1 MFVDFH
7 THLDFFKGN
16 LEKALKDAKDNK
28 IILVSNSM
36 DISNYNEIKKLALE
50 YDNIIASFGI
60 HPWNADKVNSD
71 LKELIPYI
79 EESKLIGEIGL
90 DYLWADKNTF
100 DRQREIYYFIL
111 DEAIKRNKYI
121 TIHTKDAEK
130 EIYNSILKYNYNRAI
145 IHWYSGD
152 RETLELLINLGVYF
166 TISVDVYESDL
177 TDYIIKKV
185 PIDRL
190 LSETDGPT
198 ALEWVN
204 GEYAYPSYI
213 RRVVKRI
220 SEVKNLSF
228 EETKSQIYNNYLKIM
243 ND

>member
-1 MFVDFH
+1 MFIDFH
-7 THLDFFKGN
+7 THLDFFKNN

-36 DISNYNEIKKLALE
+36 DICNYNTLKKLSLE
-50 YDNIIASFGI
+50 YDNIITSFGI
-60 HPWNADKVNSD
+60 HPWNVNTINSD
-71 LKELIPYI
+71 LRELIPYI

-90 DYLWADKNTF
+90 DYLWADKSTF
-100 DRQREIYYFIL
+100 DKQKEVYYFIL
-111 DEAIKRNKYI
+111 GEAIKRNKYI

-130 EIYNSILKYNYNRAI
+130 DIYNSLLKYNYNRVI
-145 IHWYSGD
+145 IHWYSGNKK
-152 RETLELLINLGVYF
+152 TLELLINLGVYF
-166 TISVDVYESDL
+166 TISVDVYKSDL
-177 TDYIIKKV
+177 TDHIIKKV
-185 PIDRL
+185 PMDKL
-190 LSETDGPT
+190 LTETDGPT

-213 RRVVKRI
+213 KKVVKRI

-228 EETKSQIYNNYLKIM
+228 EETKKQIYNNYLRII